1 MNDALRIP
9 RSAMDEPPAAMVE
22 RIQEAFA
29 AGRRPSQILRDL
41 RADGGQRE
49 IADYLRVALWLNPD
63 CISSIY
69 AWLRNGISDERLDQ
83 LIALTLPQPGPTDT
97 MPPV

>member
-1 MNDALRIP
+1 M
-9 RSAMDEPPAAMVE
+9 MDEPTATMVE

-29 AGRRPSQILRDL
+29 AGSRPAQILCNL
-41 RADGGQRE
+41 RAEGGQRE

-63 CISSIY
+63 CISYIY

-83 LIALTLPQPGPTDT
+83 LIGLTLPQPVPTDT
-97 MPPV
+97 MRSV